1 MDKLKNPW
9 LWLVATLIGICL
21 ISERSGYSI
30 RGDVK
35 TIDLEIAM
43 MLSPWG
49 LLNNLVLVKD
59 HYLQPYYLQATE
71 RGALSTDPTM
81 AVILVATAACAL
93 GGLFAL
99 RRKS

>member
-1 MDKLKNPW
+1 MAKLKNPW
-9 LWLVATLIGICL
+9 IWLFLTLIGICFV
-21 ISERSGYSI
+21 SERSGYSI

-49 LLNNLVLVKD
+49 LVHNLVLVKD
-59 HYLQPYYLQATE
+59 HYLQPYYLQATD
-71 RGALSTDPTM
+71 RGALATDPTM
-81 AVILVATAACAL
+81 ALILLSTMGAAFA
-93 GGLFAL
+93 GLFTL